1 MPEDL
6 EVSVSFD
13 TDEAV
18 SDLEDSVEDSGLMDL
33 GGLGGDGDG
42 GGGRRRGGGSGVGG
56 LAAGAEIGS
65 DVASGPGRGGIAGAL
80 TGILGTLG
88 TVATG
93 VLAIVGLLLLLEPIQ
108 QFLGAVLRQLE
119 LFVVPL
125 LLLLRPVLKQIQKAV
140 VGLVQILR
148 NPEQKLFAPLRNIL
162 TDLVNAF
169 ISAVN
174 NIPGVN
180 ISPIGNRN
188 TVAGVS
194 DPERARNILTG
205 NVETPESPGQPFNPF
220 VPGVAEDTAFA
231 EKSDEAKKETQAQ
244 QNESV
249 LGDYY

>member
-6 EVSVSFD
+6 ELSVSFD

-33 GGLGGDGDG
+33 GGLGGDDD
-42 GGGRRRGGGSGVGG
+42 GGGRRRGGSGLGG
-56 LAAGAEIGS
+56 VAAGAEIGS
-65 DVASGPGRGGIAGAL
+65 DVASGPGRGGIAGTL
-80 TGILGTLG
+80 GGILGTLG

-93 VLAIVGLLLLLEPIQ
+93 VLAIVGILLLLEPIQ
-108 QFLGAVLRQLE
+108 QFLGAILRQLE

-148 NPEQKLFAPLRNIL
+148 NPQEKLFGPLRDIL
-162 TDLVNAF
+162 TDLVNSF

-180 ISPIGNRN
+180 ISPIG
-188 TVAGVS
+188 TTGGVQGVS
-194 DPERARNILTG
+194 DIERARNILTG
-205 NVETPESPGQPFNPF
+205 DVQQPQGDVDRFNPF
-220 VPGVAEDTAFA
+220 APGVAEDTAFA

-244 QNESV
+244 QTESV
-249 LGDYY
+249 FGDFY